1 MIADFPAPGEH
12 PVGGPQMATSRLV
25 SKLVER
31 GVDVVVVAPC
41 SSCATE
47 AVTRL
52 EDGAA
57 LVTVPAGRRWTLARG
72 LQPWRKHARAVVD
85 RIGAD
90 VVHGQGLLPGGI
102 AAVDMKG
109 HPSVV
114 TARGSVR
121 ADTAGAYRGAGR
133 IARAYLSDRIA
144 CAAVERA
151 DVVIGV
157 NPDWRVNLPRRPKR
171 FAYIPNMIDEQ
182 FFRRR
187 REPERGLVLFA
198 GGARAIKGW
207 ALLAEAWPRV
217 RAAITHAQL
226 NVIGWP
232 PEQTP
237 PGISSRDR
245 ESLVVEGWLSSS
257 ELAERMVRASALV
270 IPSQFEVSPIVLAE
284 AWALGL
290 PVVGVPVGGI
300 PALATGAIILVERQP
315 EALAEGIIAALVG
328 GPEIDRFVEEGRRR
342 AEAHRADAVAT
353 VHVALYRE
361 LVHEYDALRTTRPPL
376 VGAARSSEKKR

>member
-1 MIADFPAPGEH
+1 MIADFPAPGEQ
-12 PVGGPQMATSRLV
+12 PVGGPQVATRRLV

-47 AVTRL
+47 AMTRL
-52 EDGAA
+52 EGGAV
-57 LVTVPAGRRWTLARG
+57 LVTVPASTRWTLARG
-72 LQPWRKHARAVVD
+72 LQPWRKHARAVVE
-85 RIGAD
+85 RVGAD

-109 HPSVV
+109 RPTVV

-121 ADTAGAYRGAGR
+121 ADTAGAYGGAGR
-133 IARAYLSDRIA
+133 IARAYLGDRIA

-182 FFRRR
+182 FFRLR

-198 GGARAIKGW
+198 GGTRAIKGW

-217 RAAITHAQL
+217 RAAITDAHL
-226 NVIGWP
+226 NIIGWP
-232 PEQTP
+232 PAHTP

-245 ESLVVEGWLSSS
+245 ESLVVEGWLSST

-290 PVVGVPVGGI
+290 PVVAVPVGGI
-300 PALATGAIILVERQP
+300 PALATGAVVLVERQP
-315 EALAEGIIAALVG
+315 KALAAGIVAALMG
-328 GPEIDRFVEEGRRR
+328 GDTIDRLVEEGRRR
-342 AEAHRADAVAT
+342 AEAHRADAVAAA
-353 VHVALYRE
+353 HIALYHDLLHEAE
-361 LVHEYDALRTTRPPL
+361 LSSASSPSAWSKAQPR
-376 VGAARSSEKKR
+376 RSA